1 MLLMGKMFYVST
13 QSREKDGKT
22 YSSVVLAGDD
32 GAITVSADS
41 DIDFGSLKRFQEYAC
56 IFNYGTFKGE
66 GYLKLM
72 NMEPITTAAEFETA
86 KPLPEDAEP
95 AKEAVD
101 TSAGKSAKKQSAV

>member
-1 MLLMGKMFYVST
+1 MLLMGRLFYVST

-22 YSSVVLAGDD
+22 YNSVVLADDD
-32 GAITVSADS
+32 GALTVSADS

-56 IFNYGTFKGE
+56 IFNYGTYKGE

-72 NMEPITTAAEFETA
+72 NMEPVAWETA

-95 AKEAVD
+95 EKEAVD
-101 TSAGKSAKKQSAV
+101 TTAGKSAKKQSAV